1 MSEGRISIS
10 YVVNSSEFNSNISQM
25 KKNMQLCN
33 QEIKNSAK
41 EIQLYGTNIQTLS
54 SKQKAIQD
62 AINQSNKIMKS
73 YSDNIEKNKKAL
85 ANNTSELEKLA
96 TKKKEANKAYKDA
109 VKTYGEESDEA
120 KKLKQSLQDVSDEYN
135 IMQSRVKSNEKAITT
150 GTAQMEKQRG
160 VLLDLQNE
168 LKNVNKALEEQSY
181 KFIQAS

>member
-1 MSEGRISIS
+1 MEVIKNEWWEDFYYLSHLVNNDQFNARIG
-10 YVVNSSEFNSNISQM
+10 QM

-96 TKKKEANKAYKDA
+96 AKKKEANKAYKDA

-135 IMQSRVKSNEKAITT
+135 IMQSRVKGNEKAITT
-150 GTAQMEKQRG
+150 GTAQLEKQRG
-160 VLLDLQNE
+160 VLLDLQRQLIETN
-168 LKNVNKALEEQSY
+168 
-181 KFIQAS
+181 